1 MPTTEGTAP
10 PTAFPEGVR
19 MTTVPDGPAA
29 AAPPVPRLTAA
40 RPLALLVLAL
50 APAAVVLYLLVVR
63 HLPAPDS
70 PFSVP
75 WLVWAAAFAAGEIF
89 VVHVQLQRDSHSFSL
104 TDLVLVAGL
113 FLLRPAALVPAMV
126 VGVGLALLLHRRQF
140 GLKLAF
146 NVAQH
151 ALVGCLA
158 TTVFALAQGALFSQ
172 AWNWVAALAA
182 VAAAQVA
189 AGLCVVAAI
198 SLSEGSLSIRDLPR
212 LLALSMPFAL
222 GVAAVGMLAAQ
233 TAVQNPA

>member
-113 FLLRPAALVPAMV
+113 FLLEPAALVPAV
-126 VGVGLALLLHRRQF
+126 VAGVGLALLLHRRQF

-146 NVAQH
+146 NMAQH
-151 ALVGCLA
+151 ALVGGLA
-158 TTVFALAQGALFSQ
+158 TTVFATLAQGTLFPQ

-182 VAAAQVA
+182 VV
-189 AGLCVVAAI
+189 
-198 SLSEGSLSIRDLPR
+198 
-212 LLALSMPFAL
+212 
-222 GVAAVGMLAAQ
+222 
-233 TAVQNPA
+233 